1 MGKKISELTEI
12 NSAPSDAYTVIEHG
26 GQNYKVKPSG
36 FGGAG
41 NGGSNIVA
49 MIYAIGI
56 KSPSMTTNDV
66 HPSFS
71 FSSDLENYP
80 HIGYARLPTAGR
92 KDDLSV
98 FQNKTNNWIILQA
111 MPNSTEISASSIGGS
126 GFGYYRVNPNELDD
140 INLNS
145 VNRPT
150 SLGNARPTSYVSG
163 GTHATFKVGS
173 NPSPLTY
180 CLVEP
185 DAAFGVLVFSHG
197 QVGAS
202 ASLRNDYIV
211 ISSIAGK
218 TGDQLK
224 SAHDASGLAAIWSS
238 AGMPSTTEVVICDK
252 Y

>member
-1 MGKKISELTEI
+1 
-12 NSAPSDAYTVIEHG
+12 
-26 GQNYKVKPSG
+26 
-36 FGGAG
+36 
-41 NGGSNIVA
+41 

-56 KSPSMTTNDV
+56 KVSSSTNDV

-80 HIGYARLPTAGR
+80 HIGYARFPTAGR

-111 MPNSTEISASSIGGS
+111 MPNSTEISASSSGI

-185 DAAFGVLVFSHG
+185 DAAFGVLTK
-197 QVGAS
+197 VGAS

-224 SAHDASGLAAIWSS
+224 SAYDASGLAAIWSS